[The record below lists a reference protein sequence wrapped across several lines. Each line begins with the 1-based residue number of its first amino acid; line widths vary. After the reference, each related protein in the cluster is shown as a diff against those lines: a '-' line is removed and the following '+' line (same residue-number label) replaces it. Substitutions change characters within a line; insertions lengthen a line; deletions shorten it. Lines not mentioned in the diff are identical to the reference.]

1 MTLNY
6 SNGNDI
12 IVTSSTETYRGLDG
26 DDTYIISKGLYKNSD
41 ITIIDTNGKNTI
53 QLIDDIN
60 LTQTKISEDA
70 IQFVLSN
77 NAKITINGAD
87 KFQYELS
94 GNSTSGEKGEI
105 YNFEKLSFLLGKD
118 SNFNEDIFSTNVN
131 FVITRGGLE
140 LRNIKFQWNIKDP
153 EEVGIDPSKVEKLIE
168 FITEPSLNTQAA
180 ILIQNNNIISEYY
193 IIYFNKIIC
202 SHKTI
207 NFASIIIIYFSTYI

>member
-12 IVTSSTETYRGLDG
+12 IVTSSTETYRGLGG

-105 YNFEKLSFLLGKD
+105 YNFDKLSFLLGKD

-131 FVITRGGLE
+131 FVIAHGGLE
-140 LRNIKFQWNIKDP
+140 VRNIKFQWNI
-153 EEVGIDPSKVEKLIE
+153 
-168 FITEPSLNTQAA
+168 
-180 ILIQNNNIISEYY
+180 
-193 IIYFNKIIC
+193 
-202 SHKTI
+202 
-207 NFASIIIIYFSTYI
+207 